1 VLITNPI
8 CPSFSIYLSGGNGHV
23 FGEIVG
29 GEIKVAT
36 VDLISAILLRKPKFH
51 RLVKINVIFLK
62 LKCMLNPIPT
72 TTTMSL
78 MFQTS
83 MYCVLI
89 QFNSIELPNIL
100 SSSSY

>member
-1 VLITNPI
+1 
-8 CPSFSIYLSGGNGHV
+8 V

-36 VDLISAILLRKPKFH
+36 VDLITAILLRKPKFH
-51 RLVKINVIFLK
+51 RLVKINVMFLK
-62 LKCMLNPIPT
+62 LKSVLNPIP

-89 QFNSIELPNIL
+89 QFN
-100 SSSSY
+100 